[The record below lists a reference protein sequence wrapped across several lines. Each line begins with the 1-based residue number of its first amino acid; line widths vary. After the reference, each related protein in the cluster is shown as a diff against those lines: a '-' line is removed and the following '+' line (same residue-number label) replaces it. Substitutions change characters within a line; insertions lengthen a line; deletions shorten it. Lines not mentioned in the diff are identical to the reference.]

1 MASFIT
7 NMTLFLLL
15 MNMSGGFIAETGT
28 FEVRRTDLT
37 EAECT
42 SYSGSWLAGRGGN
55 GFCTLSTLMEEQYE
69 NDLDN
74 SVRESVCVNPEDDL
88 DECVPRT
95 FQDEG
100 VSGVADTV
108 FKTLGDLSFGIGVVA
123 KIFSAAIVSPL
134 GWISNAAFQ
143 CSTIADVN
151 SHCSA
156 QEVQDATRWT
166 SIITI
171 IQIPIYLMY
180 GLFLIQLV
188 TNRRIL

>member
-1 MASFIT
+1 MLIYGINLCHYWFFIKPHE
-7 NMTLFLLL
+7 NITLDH
-15 MNMSGGFIAETGT
+15 I
-28 FEVRRTDLT
+28 
-37 EAECT
+37 
-42 SYSGSWLAGRGGN
+42 
-55 GFCTLSTLMEEQYE
+55 TL
-69 NDLDN
+69 
-74 SVRESVCVNPEDDL
+74 EDDIN
-88 DECVPRT
+88 ECVPRT

-151 SHCSA
+151 AHCSA
-156 QEVQDATRWT
+156 QEVEDATRWT